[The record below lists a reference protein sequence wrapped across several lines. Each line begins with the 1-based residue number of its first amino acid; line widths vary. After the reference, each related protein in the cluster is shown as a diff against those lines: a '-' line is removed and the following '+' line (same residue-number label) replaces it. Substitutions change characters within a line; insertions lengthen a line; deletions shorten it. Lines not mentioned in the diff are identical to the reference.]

1 MPRTGTSRPGPAVSL
16 VRYPL
21 PVLLT
26 VEILDFTAVLSL
38 YSRFIRKILV
48 RYALTVGSVHQPC
61 RGFVSFRWVQI
72 SSNKSSAQ
80 LAALSTFKSV
90 QVKCPKPFSRQ
101 SIRFKSSVQVAVL
114 STVGSIQVECPSRCS
129 LDNRF
134 NSGQVSKSPFSRQS
148 RIRQLYRRRF
158 NTVRVGCPLAVLP
171 TSGSSAAVSSL
182 CTLGFLKTIKVE
194 RSILAP

>member
-80 LAALSTFKSV
+80 LAVLSTFSSV

-114 STVGSIQVECPSRCS
+114 STVGSIQVECPNRRS
-129 LDNRF
+129 LDSRF
-134 NSGQVSKSPFSRQS
+134 NSG
-148 RIRQLYRRRF
+148 
-158 NTVRVGCPLAVLP
+158 RVPEAVLSTVP
-171 TSGSSAAVSSL
+171 NSAAYWTRCCSTRSWRGATDAYASCSQARKEEKKVML
-182 CTLGFLKTIKVE
+182 CIM
-194 RSILAP
+194 